1 MLVATRITYAADEI
15 FHSIFTVLLYVGNMP
30 KRDDESKK
38 GVSEKM
44 KWNRRVDGW
53 LIVIVLISI
62 FLHFY
67 NIGNAGSNVY
77 YTAAAKS
84 MTESWKAFFFA
95 SLDPEGFITVDKP
108 PVALWFQVLSVA
120 VFGVSDWSVLLP
132 EALAGVGSTLL
143 IYFIVKPF
151 AGKVAA
157 RWSSLIFA
165 CTPIFV
171 AVARTNNIDA
181 ILIFTL
187 LAAAWALM
195 KAVRKQRLS
204 WLLAS
209 FALVGV
215 GFNMKMLQAY
225 MVLPAFYLFYWL
237 AGKASW
243 KKRIGHLMAATVVV
257 LAVSLSYAVI
267 VDAIPKDKRPYI
279 GSSQT
284 NSVLELALG
293 YNGIDRLTG
302 AAGPG
307 GKRDMRSDNEFQDGN
322 GQMNHS
328 TDPSSHSS
336 LSNPQNDSLH
346 SPPNL
351 NGERPMGAF
360 RPGGGQPPGGMGGIG
375 RGETGE
381 PGVFRLFQQQLAGQI
396 SWLLPFVLFAA
407 IGLFAS
413 IRRQRAI
420 TPFHQFM
427 LFWFAW
433 IVPMAVFF
441 SVAGFYHRYYLS
453 MMAPAIAVLVAVGSE
468 LLWQFYKEQNGFW
481 QWLFPGALLMT
492 FLFESY
498 VAFQH
503 RSSLSSIWPQALA
516 LYGLAMF
523 CFLIAFRHQR
533 KAVRYLKIASLLGL
547 LVMPFYWSLTP
558 LLYGGNS
565 AIPYAGPDLK
575 RPDAYGRRAFGSGEE
590 REVTSDLLAYLEKHY
605 NGEKYLA
612 ATMRANTAAE
622 LMLKTD
628 KAVMA
633 MGGFLG
639 TDPVLTAEQLAKM
652 ARNGEVKY
660 FLISGFGGGGE
671 GNKELIQWIETHC
684 QEVPQAEW
692 QMNAATTKRWSE
704 QDEMPSPMG
713 RGVKL
718 YEYKG

>member
-1 MLVATRITYAADEI
+1 MK
-15 FHSIFTVLLYVGNMP
+15 SI
-30 KRDDESKK
+30 K
-38 GVSEKM
+38 
-44 KWNRRVDGW
+44 RVDGW
-53 LIVIVLISI
+53 LLVIVLISI

-84 MTESWKAFFFA
+84 MTANWKAFFFA
-95 SLDPEGFITVDKP
+95 ALDPEGFITVDKP
-108 PVALWFQVLSVA
+108 PVALWFQALSVA
-120 VFGVSDWSVLLP
+120 IFGVSDWSVLLP

-151 AGKVAA
+151 AGKAAA
-157 RWSSLIFA
+157 RWASLIFV

-187 LAAAWALM
+187 LVAAWALM
-195 KAVRKQRLS
+195 KAIWKQRLS

-209 FALVGV
+209 FALVGL

-237 AGKASW
+237 AGKGAW
-243 KKRIGHLMAATVVV
+243 KQRLWHLTAATAVV

-267 VDAIPKDKRPYI
+267 ADMMPKDKRPYI

-307 GKRDMRSDNEFQDGN
+307 GKRGMRGDNEFQDRN

-328 TDPSSHSS
+328 ADPSSHSS
-336 LSNPQNDSLH
+336 LSNPSESGLY
-346 SPPNL
+346 SRPNL
-351 NGERPMGAF
+351 NGEWPVGEF
-360 RPGGGQPPGGMGGIG
+360 RTGGGQPPGGMGGIG
-375 RGETGE
+375 RGETGQ

-396 SWLLPFVLFAA
+396 SWLLPFVLFTAV
-407 IGLFAS
+407 GLFAS

-420 TPFHQFM
+420 TPLHRFL

-433 IVPMAVFF
+433 LVPMAVFF

-481 QWLFPGALLMT
+481 RWLFPGALLMT

-498 VAFQH
+498 VVFQQ
-503 RSSLSSIWPQALA
+503 RSSLSTIWPLLLV
-516 LYGLAMF
+516 LYGLAVF
-523 CFLIAFRHQR
+523 CFLLAFRQQKKVVH
-533 KAVRYLKIASLLGL
+533 YLKIASLLGL

-565 AIPYAGPDLK
+565 SIPYAGPDLK
-575 RPDAYGRRAFGSGEE
+575 RPDAYGQRVFGGREE
-590 REVTSDLLAYLEKHY
+590 RKVTSDLLAYLEKHY

-639 TDPVLTAEQLAKM
+639 TDPVLTTEQLAKM

-660 FLISGFGGGGE
+660 FLISGFGRGGE
-671 GNKELIQWIETHC
+671 GNSELIQWIETHC

-692 QMNAATTKRWSE
+692 QTNAETVKSWDE
-704 QDEMPSPMG
+704 QEDEMPPVE
-713 RGVKL
+713 RGIKL

>member
-1 MLVATRITYAADEI
+1 
-15 FHSIFTVLLYVGNMP
+15 
-30 KRDDESKK
+30 
-38 GVSEKM
+38 M
-44 KWNRRVDGW
+44 KLIKRVDGW
-53 LIVIVLISI
+53 LLGIVLISI

-67 NIGNAGSNVY
+67 HIGNAGSNVY

-84 MTESWKAFFFA
+84 MTANWKAFLFA

-108 PVALWFQVLSVA
+108 PVALWFQALSVA
-120 VFGVSDWSVLLP
+120 IFGVSDWSVLLP

-143 IYFIVKPF
+143 IYFIVRPF

-187 LAAAWALM
+187 LVAAWTLM

-204 WLLAS
+204 WLLIS

-243 KKRIGHLMAATVVV
+243 KKRLWHLASSTVVV

-293 YNGIDRLTG
+293 YNGLDRLTG

-307 GKRDMRSDNEFQDGN
+307 GKRAMRGDIESRGGNEPANQ
-322 GQMNHS
+322 
-328 TDPSSHSS
+328 SSQSS
-336 LSNPQNDSLH
+336 LSDHQNDSLH

-351 NGERPMGAF
+351 NGERPMGSF
-360 RPGGGQPPGGMGGIG
+360 RPNGGQPPGGMGGIG
-375 RGETGE
+375 RGETGD

-413 IRRQRAI
+413 IRRQRAV
-420 TPFHQFM
+420 TPLHQFV

-433 IVPMAVFF
+433 LVPMAVFF

-468 LLWQFYKEQNGFW
+468 LLWQFYKEQRGFW

-503 RSSLSSIWPQALA
+503 RSSLSSIWPLLLA
-516 LYGLAMF
+516 LYGLAIV
-523 CFLIAFRHQR
+523 CFLLAFRHHG
-533 KAVRYLKIASLLGL
+533 KAASYLKTASLLGL
-547 LVMPFYWSLTP
+547 LAMPFYWSLTP
-558 LLYGGNS
+558 ILYGDNS
-565 AIPYAGPDLK
+565 VIPYAGPDLK
-575 RPDAYGRRAFGSGEE
+575 RPNEYGQRAFGGGEE
-590 REVTSDLLAYLEKHY
+590 REVNSGLLAYLEKHY

-639 TDPVLTAEQLAKM
+639 TDPVLTTEQLAKM

-660 FLISGFGGGGE
+660 FLISGFGRGGE
-671 GNKELIQWIETHC
+671 GNSELIQWIQTHC
-684 QEVPQAEW
+684 EEVPQEEW
-692 QMNAATTKRWSE
+692 QTNAATMKSWNE
-704 QDEMPSPMG
+704 QDGMPSRME

-718 YEYKG
+718 YKYEG

>member
-1 MLVATRITYAADEI
+1 
-15 FHSIFTVLLYVGNMP
+15 
-30 KRDDESKK
+30 
-38 GVSEKM
+38 M
-44 KWNRRVDGW
+44 KWIRRVDGW
-53 LIVIVLISI
+53 LLAIVLISI

-67 NIGNAGSNVY
+67 HIGNAGSNVY

-84 MTESWKAFFFA
+84 MTANWKAFFFA
-95 SLDPEGFITVDKP
+95 ALDPEGFITVDKP
-108 PVALWFQVLSVA
+108 PVALWFQALSVA
-120 VFGVSDWSVLLP
+120 IFGVSDWSVLLP
-132 EALAGVGSTLL
+132 EALAGAGSTLL

-151 AGKVAA
+151 AGRTAA

-187 LAAAWALM
+187 LVATWALM
-195 KAVRKQRLS
+195 NAIRKQRLL
-204 WLLAS
+204 WLLIS

-243 KKRIGHLMAATVVV
+243 KKRLWHLAAATVVV

-293 YNGIDRLTG
+293 YNGLDRLTG

-307 GKRDMRSDNEFQDGN
+307 GKRAMRGDTEFQGGN
-322 GQMNHS
+322 GPANE
-328 TDPSSHSS
+328 SSYSS
-336 LSNPQNDSLH
+336 LSDHQNDPLH

-360 RPGGGQPPGGMGGIG
+360 RPNGGMGGIG

-396 SWLLPFVLFAA
+396 SWLLPFVLFVA

-420 TPFHQFM
+420 TPFHRFV

-433 IVPMAVFF
+433 LVPMAVFF

-453 MMAPAIAVLVAVGSE
+453 MMVPAIAVLVAVGSE
-468 LLWQFYKEQNGFW
+468 LLWQFYKEQGGFW
-481 QWLFPGALLMT
+481 QWLFPSALLMT
-492 FLFESY
+492 FWFESY
-498 VAFQH
+498 VVFQH
-503 RSSLSSIWPQALA
+503 RSSLSSIWPLSLA
-516 LYGLAMF
+516 LYGLAVV
-523 CFLIAFRHQR
+523 CFLHAFRHHR
-533 KAVRYLKIASLLGL
+533 KAARYLKTASLLGL

-565 AIPYAGPDLK
+565 VIPYAGPDLK
-575 RPDAYGRRAFGSGEE
+575 RPNEYGQRAFGGGEE
-590 REVTSDLLAYLEKHY
+590 REVNSDLLAYLEKHY

-612 ATMRANTAAE
+612 ATIRANTAAE

-639 TDPVLTAEQLAKM
+639 TDPVLTTEQLAKM
-652 ARNGEVKY
+652 VKNGEVKY

-671 GNKELIQWIETHC
+671 GNSELIQWIERHC

-692 QMNAATTKRWSE
+692 QPNAATAERRSE
-704 QDEMPSPMG
+704 QDGMPLPME

-718 YEYKG
+718 YKYEG

>member
-1 MLVATRITYAADEI
+1 MK
-15 FHSIFTVLLYVGNMP
+15 SI
-30 KRDDESKK
+30 
-38 GVSEKM
+38 
-44 KWNRRVDGW
+44 RRVDGW
-53 LIVIVLISI
+53 LLVIVLLSI
-62 FLHFY
+62 FFNFY
-67 NIGNAGSNVY
+67 HIGNAGSNVY

-84 MTESWKAFFFA
+84 MTANWKAFFFA

-108 PVALWFQVLSVA
+108 PVALWFQALSVA
-120 VFGVSDWSVLLP
+120 IFGVSDWGVLLP

-143 IYFIVKPF
+143 IYFIVRPF
-151 AGKVAA
+151 AGKAAA

-187 LAAAWALM
+187 LAASWALM
-195 KAVRKQRLS
+195 KAVRKQRVS
-204 WLLAS
+204 WLLVS

-243 KKRIGHLMAATVVV
+243 KKRLWHLTAATVVV

-307 GKRDMRSDNEFQDGN
+307 GKRAMHGDVVLQGGN
-322 GQMNHS
+322 GPTNRS
-328 TDPSSHSS
+328 ANESSPSS
-336 LSNPQNDSLH
+336 LSDHPNDPLH
-346 SPPNL
+346 SRPNFP
-351 NGERPMGAF
+351 NDGR
-360 RPGGGQPPGGMGGIG
+360 PPGGMGGIG
-375 RGETGE
+375 KGETGD
-381 PGVFRLFQQQLAGQI
+381 PGLFRLFQQQLAGQI

-413 IRRQRAI
+413 IRRQRAF

-433 IVPMAVFF
+433 LVPMAVFF

-468 LLWQFYKEQNGFW
+468 LLWQFYKEQSGFW
-481 QWLFPGALLMT
+481 QWLFPCALLMT
-492 FLFESY
+492 LLFESY
-498 VAFQH
+498 IVFQSS
-503 RSSLSSIWPQALA
+503 SSLSSIWPLSIA

-523 CFLIAFRHQR
+523 CFLIAFRQQR
-533 KAVRYLKIASLLGL
+533 KAARYLKIASLFGL

-565 AIPYAGPDLK
+565 TLPYAGPDLK
-575 RPDAYGRRAFGSGEE
+575 RPNEYGQRVFGDREE
-590 REVTSDLLAYLEKHY
+590 REVHADLLAYLEKHY

-612 ATMRANTAAE
+612 ATIRANTAAE

-639 TDPVLTAEQLAKM
+639 TDPVLTTEQLAKM
-652 ARNGEVKY
+652 VRNGEVKY
-660 FLISGFGGGGE
+660 FLISGFGGGGGE
-671 GNKELIQWIETHC
+671 GNSKLIQWIQTHC

-692 QMNAATTKRWSE
+692 QTNAATAERWSE
-704 QDEMPSPMG
+704 QNGMSSPMEL
-713 RGVKL
+713 GVKL
-718 YEYKG
+718 YKYEG

>member
-1 MLVATRITYAADEI
+1 
-15 FHSIFTVLLYVGNMP
+15 
-30 KRDDESKK
+30 
-38 GVSEKM
+38 M
-44 KWNRRVDGW
+44 KLIKRVDGW
-53 LIVIVLISI
+53 LLGIVLISI

-67 NIGNAGSNVY
+67 HIGNAGSNVY

-84 MTESWKAFFFA
+84 MTANWKAFLFA

-108 PVALWFQVLSVA
+108 PVALWFQALSVA
-120 VFGVSDWSVLLP
+120 IFGVSDWSVLLP

-143 IYFIVKPF
+143 IYFIVRPF

-187 LAAAWALM
+187 LVAAWTLM

-204 WLLAS
+204 WLLIS

-215 GFNMKMLQAY
+215 GFNIKMLQAY

-237 AGKASW
+237 ARKASW
-243 KKRIGHLMAATVVV
+243 KKRLWHLASSTVVV

-293 YNGIDRLTG
+293 YNGLDRLTG

-307 GKRDMRSDNEFQDGN
+307 GKRAMRGDTESRGGNEPANQ
-322 GQMNHS
+322 
-328 TDPSSHSS
+328 SSQSS
-336 LSNPQNDSLH
+336 LSDHQNDSLH

-351 NGERPMGAF
+351 NGERPMGSF
-360 RPGGGQPPGGMGGIG
+360 RPNGGQPPGGMGGIG
-375 RGETGE
+375 RGETGD

-396 SWLLPFVLFAA
+396 SWLLPFVLFAV

-413 IRRQRAI
+413 IRRQRAV
-420 TPFHQFM
+420 TPLHQFV

-433 IVPMAVFF
+433 LVPMAVFF

-468 LLWQFYKEQNGFW
+468 LLWQFYKEQRGFW

-503 RSSLSSIWPQALA
+503 RSSLSSIWPLLLA
-516 LYGLAMF
+516 LYGLAIV
-523 CFLIAFRHQR
+523 CFLLAFRHHG
-533 KAVRYLKIASLLGL
+533 KAASYLKTASLLGL
-547 LVMPFYWSLTP
+547 LAMPFYWSLTP
-558 LLYGGNS
+558 ILYGDNS
-565 AIPYAGPDLK
+565 VIPYAGPDLK
-575 RPDAYGRRAFGSGEE
+575 RPNEYGQRAFGGGEE
-590 REVTSDLLAYLEKHY
+590 REVNSGLLAYLEKHY
-605 NGEKYLA
+605 NGEKFLA

-639 TDPVLTAEQLAKM
+639 TDPVLTTEQLAKM

-660 FLISGFGGGGE
+660 FLISGFGRGGE
-671 GNKELIQWIETHC
+671 GNSELIQWIQTHC
-684 QEVPQAEW
+684 EEVPQEEW
-692 QMNAATTKRWSE
+692 QTNAATMKSWNE
-704 QDEMPSPMG
+704 QDGMPSRME

-718 YEYKG
+718 YKYEG

>member
-1 MLVATRITYAADEI
+1 
-15 FHSIFTVLLYVGNMP
+15 
-30 KRDDESKK
+30 
-38 GVSEKM
+38 M
-44 KWNRRVDGW
+44 KWIKRVDGW
-53 LIVIVLISI
+53 LLAIVLISI

-67 NIGNAGSNVY
+67 HIGNAGSNVY

-84 MTESWKAFFFA
+84 MTANWKAFFFA
-95 SLDPEGFITVDKP
+95 ALDPEGFITVDKP
-108 PVALWFQVLSVA
+108 PVALWFQALSVA
-120 VFGVSDWSVLLP
+120 IFGVSDWSVLLP

-143 IYFIVKPF
+143 VYFIVKPF
-151 AGKVAA
+151 AGRAAA
-157 RWSSLIFA
+157 RWSSLIFT

-187 LAAAWALM
+187 LVAAWALM
-195 KAVRKQRLS
+195 KAVQKQRLS
-204 WLLAS
+204 WLFVS

-243 KKRIGHLMAATVVV
+243 KKRLWHLTAATVVV

-267 VDAIPKDKRPYI
+267 IDAIPKDKRPYI

-293 YNGIDRLTG
+293 YNGLDRLTG

-307 GKRDMRSDNEFQDGN
+307 GKRAMRGDIEFQGGN
-322 GQMNHS
+322 GQTNRS
-328 TDPSSHSS
+328 ANEASPSS
-336 LSNPQNDSLH
+336 LSDHQNDSIY

-351 NGERPMGAF
+351 NGERPMGSS
-360 RPGGGQPPGGMGGIG
+360 RPNGGQPPSGMGGIG

-396 SWLLPFVLFAA
+396 SWLLPFVLFVT

-420 TPFHQFM
+420 TPLHRFV

-433 IVPMAVFF
+433 LVPMAVFF

-468 LLWQFYKEQNGFW
+468 LLWQFYKEQGGFW
-481 QWLFPGALLMT
+481 QWLFPSALLMT

-498 VAFQH
+498 VVFQH
-503 RSSLSSIWPQALA
+503 RSSLSSIWPLSLA
-516 LYGLAMF
+516 LYGLAVV
-523 CFLIAFRHQR
+523 CFLHAFRHHR
-533 KAVRYLKIASLLGL
+533 KAALYLKTASLLGL

-565 AIPYAGPDLK
+565 VIPYAGPDLK
-575 RPDAYGRRAFGSGEE
+575 RPNEYGQRAFGGGEE
-590 REVTSDLLAYLEKHY
+590 REVNSDLLAYLEKHY

-612 ATMRANTAAE
+612 ATIRANTAAE

-639 TDPVLTAEQLAKM
+639 TDPVLTTEQLAKM
-652 ARNGEVKY
+652 AKNGEVKY

-671 GNKELIQWIETHC
+671 GNSELIQWIETHC
-684 QEVPQAEW
+684 QEVPQEEW
-692 QMNAATTKRWSE
+692 QTNAATAERQSE
-704 QDEMPSPMG
+704 QDGMPLPME

-718 YEYKG
+718 YKYEG

>member
-1 MLVATRITYAADEI
+1 
-15 FHSIFTVLLYVGNMP
+15 
-30 KRDDESKK
+30 
-38 GVSEKM
+38 M
-44 KWNRRVDGW
+44 KWIKRVDGW
-53 LIVIVLISI
+53 LLAIVLISI

-67 NIGNAGSNVY
+67 HIGNAGSNVY

-84 MTESWKAFFFA
+84 MTANWKAFFFA
-95 SLDPEGFITVDKP
+95 ALDPEGFITVDKP
-108 PVALWFQVLSVA
+108 PVALWFQALSV
-120 VFGVSDWSVLLP
+120 VIFGVSDWSVLLP

-143 IYFIVKPF
+143 VYFIVKPF
-151 AGKVAA
+151 AGRAAA
-157 RWSSLIFA
+157 RWSSLIFT

-187 LAAAWALM
+187 LGAAWALM
-195 KAVRKQRLS
+195 KAVQKQRVS
-204 WLLAS
+204 WLFVS

-243 KKRIGHLMAATVVV
+243 KKRLWHLAATTVVV

-302 AAGPG
+302 AAGLG
-307 GKRDMRSDNEFQDGN
+307 GKRAMRGDIEFQGGN
-322 GQMNHS
+322 GQTNRS
-328 TDPSSHSS
+328 ANESPHSS
-336 LSNPQNDSLH
+336 LSDHQNDSLH

-351 NGERPMGAF
+351 NGERPMGSF
-360 RPGGGQPPGGMGGIG
+360 RPNGGQPPSGMGGIG

-396 SWLLPFVLFAA
+396 SWLLPFVLFVA

-413 IRRQRAI
+413 IRQQRAI
-420 TPFHQFM
+420 TPLHRFV

-433 IVPMAVFF
+433 LVPMVVFF

-468 LLWQFYKEQNGFW
+468 LLWQFYKKQRGFW

-498 VAFQH
+498 VVFQH
-503 RSSLSSIWPQALA
+503 RSSLSSIWPLSLA
-516 LYGLAMF
+516 LYGLAVV
-523 CFLIAFRHQR
+523 CFLHAFRRHG
-533 KAVRYLKIASLLGL
+533 KAARYLKTASLLGL

-565 AIPYAGPDLK
+565 TLPYAGPDLK
-575 RPDAYGRRAFGSGEE
+575 RPNEYGQRAFGGGEE
-590 REVTSDLLAYLEKHY
+590 REVNLDLLAYLEKHY

-612 ATMRANTAAE
+612 ATIRANTAAE

-639 TDPVLTAEQLAKM
+639 TDPVLTTEQLAKM
-652 ARNGEVKY
+652 VKNGEVKY

-671 GNKELIQWIETHC
+671 GNSELIQWIQTHC
-684 QEVPQAEW
+684 QEVPQEEW
-692 QMNAATTKRWSE
+692 QTNAATAERRSE
-704 QDEMPSPMG
+704 QNGMPLPME

-718 YEYKG
+718 YKYEG